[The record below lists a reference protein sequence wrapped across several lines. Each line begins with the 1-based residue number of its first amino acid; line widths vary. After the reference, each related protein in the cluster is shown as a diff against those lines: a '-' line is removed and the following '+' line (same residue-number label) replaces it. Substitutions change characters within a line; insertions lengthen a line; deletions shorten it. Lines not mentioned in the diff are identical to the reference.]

1 MPNFAS
7 FLHKRQTMLQP
18 TRLLVFSLL
27 TLSLFTSWKTAQATT
42 PQQLVQAGQPGR
54 QSPRSGDPPAVLAPQ
69 PSSASQNAPSQVKN
83 LLAQIDAAASQKNIK
98 GVMQFYSPNFVNGDG
113 LTRQNMEK
121 ALAAFWQR
129 YPQLKYTTQVESW
142 KSQGNGFVAETVTN
156 ITGVPSTRS
165 ENAAFNATIRSR
177 QQIAGGKITRQDILA
192 ERTQLTSGAK
202 PPKVDFKLPQQVK
215 VGQQFNVDAIVQ
227 EPLGDEYLLGT
238 ALEEPIKPEKL
249 LTATPVDL
257 ELLSSG
263 GIFKVGRAPS
273 VPGSQWVSAVIMRGD
288 GMVMITQRIQ
298 VVKN

>member
-18 TRLLVFSLL
+18 TRLLVYSLL
-27 TLSLFTSWKTAQATT
+27 TLSLLMSWKGAQAST
-42 PQQLVQAGQPGR
+42 PQHLVQAGEP
-54 QSPRSGDPPAVLAPQ
+54 LQ

-83 LLAQIDAAASQKNIK
+83 LLAQIDAAASQGNLK
-98 GVMQFYSPNFVNGDG
+98 GVMQFYSPNFVHGDG

-121 ALAAFWQR
+121 AITALWQR

-142 KSQGNGFVAETVTN
+142 KSEGNAITAETVTN
-156 ITGVPSTRS
+156 ITGVPSTNS
-165 ENAAFNATIRSR
+165 ENLAFNATIRSR
-177 QQIAGGKITRQDILA
+177 QHISAGKIIRQDILS
-192 ERTQLTSGAK
+192 ERTEVTSGAK
-202 PPKVDFKLPQQVK
+202 PPKVEFKLPQQVK
-215 VGQQFNVDAIVQ
+215 VGQQFNLDAIVQ
-227 EPLGDEYLLGT
+227 EPLGDDYLLGT
-238 ALEEPIKPEKL
+238 ALDEPIKPDKL
-249 LTATPVDL
+249 LSATPVDL

-263 GIFKVGRAPS
+263 GIFKVGRAPV

>member
-18 TRLLVFSLL
+18 TRLLVYSLL
-27 TLSLFTSWKTAQATT
+27 TLSLLTSWKTAQAST
-42 PQQLVQAGQPGR
+42 PQHLVQAGEP
-54 QSPRSGDPPAVLAPQ
+54 LQ

-83 LLAQIDAAASQKNIK
+83 LLAQIDAAASQGNIK
-98 GVMQFYSPNFVNGDG
+98 GVMQFYSPNFVHGDG

-121 ALAAFWQR
+121 ALTAFWQR
-129 YPQLKYTTQVESW
+129 YPRLKYTTQVQSW
-142 KSQGNGFVAETVTN
+142 QSEGNAIVAETLTN
-156 ITGVPSTRS
+156 ITGVPSTNS
-165 ENAAFNATIRSR
+165 ENSTFNATIRSR
-177 QQIAGGKITRQDILA
+177 QRIAAGKIIRQDILS
-192 ERTQLTSGAK
+192 ERTELTSGAK
-202 PPKVDFKLPQQVK
+202 PPKVEFKLPQQVK
-215 VGQQFNVDAIVQ
+215 VGQQFNLDAIVQ
-227 EPLGDEYLLGT
+227 EPLGDDYLLGT

-263 GIFKVGRAPS
+263 GIFKVGRAPA

>member
-18 TRLLVFSLL
+18 TRLLVYSLL
-27 TLSLFTSWKTAQATT
+27 TLSLLTSWKTAQAST
-42 PQQLVQAGQPGR
+42 PQHLVQAGEP
-54 QSPRSGDPPAVLAPQ
+54 LQ

-83 LLAQIDAAASQKNIK
+83 LLAQIDAAASQRNIK
-98 GVMQFYSPNFVNGDG
+98 GVMQFYSPNFVHGDG

-129 YPQLKYTTQVESW
+129 YPQLKYTTQVQSW
-142 KSQGNGFVAETVTN
+142 KSEGNGIVAETVTN

-165 ENAAFNATIRSR
+165 ENSAFNATIRSR
-177 QQIAGGKITRQDILA
+177 QRIAGGKIIRQDILS
-192 ERTQLTSGAK
+192 ERTEVTSGAK
-202 PPKVDFKLPQQVK
+202 PPKVEFKLPQQVK
-215 VGQQFNVDAIVQ
+215 VGQQFNLEAIVQ
-227 EPLGDEYLLGT
+227 EPLGEDYLLGT
-238 ALEEPIKPEKL
+238 ALEEPIKPDKL

-263 GIFKVGRAPS
+263 GIFKVGRAPV